1 MGAGASTGPEAG
13 QETPIRSKML
23 EIMAAEADLPADAS
37 DLSTLEESIA
47 EVQRMRAF
55 IKQCNEDF
63 KLDSENR

>member
-1 MGAGASTGPEAG
+1 
-13 QETPIRSKML
+13 ML